1 MKKLITLSIC
11 LFISMNTFSQT
22 EEQMKAWQENMTPGE
37 NHTWLAQMNGEWDA
51 TVTMWMDPSQ
61 PPNVSQATTTN
72 EMLYG
77 GLYQRSQHTGNMMG
91 MPFMGESITGF
102 DNFKK
107 QFLATWID
115 NFGSSIMFMTGALDK
130 ASNTLTLEGS
140 MLDPATGMEM
150 QVKQVNTITSKDSYK
165 FTMYMVVD
173 GKDIKNME
181 IKYTRKK

>member
-1 MKKLITLSIC
+1 MKKLIITSLC
-11 LFISMNTFSQT
+11 LLLAFTAFSQT
-22 EEQMKAWQENMTPGE
+22 PEQMKAWEENMTPGE
-37 NHTWLAQMNGEWDA
+37 NHAWLAKMNGEWDA

-61 PPNVSQATTTN
+61 PPNVTQATTTN

-91 MPFMGESITGF
+91 MPFKGEAITAY
-102 DNFKK
+102 DNAKK
-107 QFLATWID
+107 EFLATWID
-115 NFGSSIMFMTGALDK
+115 NFGSSIMMMKGNLNDK
-130 ASNTLTLEGS
+130 GNTLALEGK
-140 MLDPATGMEM
+140 MMDPASGMDM
-150 QVKQVNTITSKDSYK
+150 HVKQVTELTSEDSYK